1 MAMPNPSQPSLPD
14 YYDVLGVDFNATSEE
29 VRRAYFQKARQVH
42 PDKDSNSSVDDWHIL
57 NKAYTT
63 LTDSIQRQD
72 YNEQLASSDTEGV
85 PDLTRPTLPSTER
98 LSEEFKSCFEHW
110 THLHNPIG
118 TGSFNKAFIA
128 DLKEV
133 MEGRCK
139 GLVNHEKCNKKPVL
153 QKRNIS
159 TRCNYGEMMKTISE
173 TVNIPMSSPIVQEV
187 AENLLQIIK
196 TARMSKTSFEVTGIR
211 VPILDL
217 TSIPLNDLWLLL
229 HLCLHRRKT
238 HTLRE
243 MFQRM
248 IYSYI

>member
-1 MAMPNPSQPSLPD
+1 MPNPSQPSLPD

-128 DLKEV
+128 DLKEGV
-133 MEGRCK
+133 VSPQGESPPK
-139 GLVNHEKCNKKPVL
+139 G
-153 QKRNIS
+153 
-159 TRCNYGEMMKTISE
+159 G
-173 TVNIPMSSPIVQEV
+173 V
-187 AENLLQIIK
+187 ATLPTTFSGVACCGSCPRSL
-196 TARMSKTSFEVTGIR
+196 RDLR
-211 VPILDL
+211 VGL
-217 TSIPLNDLWLLL
+217 
-229 HLCLHRRKT
+229 
-238 HTLRE
+238 
-243 MFQRM
+243 
-248 IYSYI
+248 